1 MKGHKKEHKAY
12 GGVVEKDEPSKDV
25 YAGGSSPTSK
35 EADEKKHGGRVKRK
49 HGGKVMEAKHI
60 GKIDG
65 GKARL
70 RLDRP
75 GRKSGG
81 RVGSDSAPMS
91 SAAKTSDAPGRSA
104 SECG

>member
-1 MKGHKKEHKAY
+1 MKGHKKRAY
-12 GGVVEKDEPSKDV
+12 GGSVEKDEGSKDV
-25 YAGGSSPTSK
+25 YAGGGSNVAK
-35 EADEKKHGGRVKRK
+35 EADERK
-49 HGGKVMEAKHI
+49 HGGKVKAKGGKHEAKHL

-75 GRKSGG
+75 GRKRGG
-81 RVGSDSAPMS
+81 RVGADSAPLS
-91 SAAKTSDAPGRSA
+91 SAAKTSDASGHDA